1 MIGLAI
7 IRRVKGLSLPRAR
20 NNRTNDFILLYD
32 IRACQ
37 LGVIFYSLIMQSYE
51 LLREVLE
58 KTSPRKI
65 GEDLNLSESLVYKW
79 GQPPRES
86 DTGRA
91 DNPLQ
96 RIEALIESTGDKRI
110 AQWIC
115 QRAGG
120 FFISNPNKTA
130 HPHQL
135 IPATNQIVQEFADL
149 LHAIAATTSDEK
161 ITPKE
166 TKEIRARWEELK
178 SVTEGFVKACEDGDF
193 AAVHHAH
200 AKRAAVT
207 TQAARV

>member
-1 MIGLAI
+1 
-7 IRRVKGLSLPRAR
+7 
-20 NNRTNDFILLYD
+20 
-32 IRACQ
+32 
-37 LGVIFYSLIMQSYE
+37 MQSHE

-58 KTSPRKI
+58 KTSPKKI
-65 GEDLNLSESLVYKW
+65 AADLDLSESLVYKW
-79 GQPPRES
+79 GQPPRTDGS
-86 DTGRA
+86 GRA

-96 RIEALIESTGDKRI
+96 RIEALIQSTGDKRI

-120 FFISNPNKTA
+120 FFISNPNKLP

-149 LHAIAATTSDEK
+149 LHVIAKATADEK
-161 ITPKE
+161 ITGAE
-166 TKEIRARWEELK
+166 TKDIRARWEELK

-200 AKRAAVT
+200 ARRAAMLP
-207 TQAARV
+207 QARV